1 MAPLLLDGKK
11 VRDEI
16 KASLSR
22 EVGTFLSKPKLAII
36 QVGSKKESNTYIAQK
51 KKFGID
57 IGVSVEHLILA
68 EGISQASLLAQ
79 IREFNDD
86 RGVHGI
92 IIQLPLPVHID
103 THRVLE
109 EIDPKKDV
117 DGLHS
122 VNMKLLLEGKS
133 GGFIPATAKGVMTLL
148 AYYQIPLVGVRVA
161 VLGRSL
167 LVGKPIALS
176 LLNCGATVAVCHS
189 QSVDVEK
196 ITKASDI
203 VVVAIGKPKAIGKGY
218 FSKEQV
224 IVDVGINSIEGK
236 KLDDEI
242 SKRVLVGDVDF
253 DAVVKKAKAITPVPG
268 GVGPMTVASLFQNVL
283 LAYRNSRVK

>member
-1 MAPLLLDGKK
+1 M
-11 VRDEI
+11 
-16 KASLSR
+16 
-22 EVGTFLSKPKLAII
+22 
-36 QVGSKKESNTYIAQK
+36 
-51 KKFGID
+51 
-57 IGVSVEHLILA
+57 
-68 EGISQASLLAQ
+68 
-79 IREFNDD
+79 
-86 RGVHGI
+86 
-92 IIQLPLPVHID
+92 HID

-117 DGLHS
+117 DGMHS
-122 VNMKLLLEGKS
+122 VNMKLLLEGQS

-176 LLNCGATVAVCHS
+176 LLNCGATVTVCHS

-196 ITKASDI
+196 ITKVSDI

-242 SKRVLVGDVDF
+242 PKRVLVGDVDF

-268 GVGPMTVASLFQNVL
+268 GVGPMTVASLFQNVVQ
-283 LAYRNSRVK
+283 AYKTNHTR